1 MNSEITQDRSDKSLL
16 TGDLF
21 WRIINIG
28 ISLSS
33 ERNTS
38 RLMES
43 ILIDAQSI
51 TNADGGTLYLIHEKN
66 GNTVLDYEI
75 VRNTKLK
82 YALGGTSGVPIN
94 FPPLQLHHP
103 ETGEPNHNSVA
114 THVALTGESVNIE
127 DAYNVEN
134 FDFSGAKDF
143 DQRENYRSK
152 SFLTVPLKNHEDDVI
167 GVIQLINAQD
177 DHGNLISFPK
187 EIEPII
193 EALSSFAAISL
204 DNQSLIQSHKDL
216 FDSIIKVIAQAID
229 AKSKFTSGHCS
240 RVPDLTE
247 MITRAA
253 CESKAPSFAS
263 FSLDDHQW
271 FELTVAA
278 WLHDCGKLSTPDH
291 ILDKETKLQTIRDGI
306 ETIKTRFEVL
316 IRQKEIEYLKET
328 IKSPQDIENLKK
340 TYEHEVNNLLEDI
353 EFLSK
358 ANVGGEFMT
367 DEDIERIVQISK
379 IEWQDSFG
387 KSHPLLTDYEVYNLC
402 IRRGTLNKEERE
414 KINDHIVVTIDML
427 NSLPFPK
434 NMKNVP
440 EIAGGHHEKMNG
452 TGYPKR
458 LKGEDMSIPARI
470 MALSD
475 VFEALTAKD
484 RPYKDPMKLSQAFS
498 IIKGMAGDHLDP
510 DIVKLFFE
518 SGVWKKYAKKYLYK
532 DQIDVSDVS
541 PFIVD
546 I

>member
-1 MNSEITQDRSDKSLL
+1 MMS
-16 TGDLF
+16 GDLF

-33 ERNTS
+33 ERDTS

-43 ILIDAQSI
+43 ILIEAQSI
-51 TNADGGTLYLIHEKN
+51 TNADGGTLYLIHEKD
-66 GNTVLDYEI
+66 GIVLLDYEI
-75 VRNTKLK
+75 VRNSSLK
-82 YALGGTSGVPIN
+82 YALGGTSGNDIN
-94 FPPLQLHHP
+94 FPGLPMYDP
-103 ETGEPNHNSVA
+103 ETNEPNHHSVA

-134 FDFSGAKDF
+134 FDFSGAKNF
-143 DQRENYRSK
+143 DKRENYHSK

-177 DHGNLISFPK
+177 KVGQLVPFHKD
-187 EIEPII
+187 IEPVI

-216 FDSIIKVIAQAID
+216 FNSIVKVIAQAID

-253 CESKAPSFAS
+253 CESKSQPFSD

-306 ETIKTRFEVL
+306 VTITTRFELL
-316 IRQKEIEYLKET
+316 IKQKEIEYLHQVVKFPENQKELHEKFLKT
-328 IKSPQDIENLKK
+328 IEQIK
-340 TYEHEVNNLLEDI
+340 YELAFI
-353 EFLSK
+353 SK

-367 DEDIERIVQISK
+367 DEDVARVVLASEMTWEDSK
-379 IEWQDSFG
+379 GET
-387 KSHPLLTDYEVYNLC
+387 HPVLTESEVYNLC
-402 IRRGTLNKEERE
+402 IRKGTLNKEERE
-414 KINDHIVVTIDML
+414 KINNHIVVTIDML
-427 NSLPFPK
+427 TSLPFPK
-434 NMKNVP
+434 YMKNVP
-440 EIAGGHHEKMNG
+440 EIAGGHHEKMDG
-452 TGYPKR
+452 TGYPKGLR
-458 LKGEDMSIPARI
+458 KEDMSIPARV

-484 RPYKDPMKLSQAFS
+484 RPYKDPMKLSLAFS
-498 IIKGMAGDHLDP
+498 IIRKMTGDHLDS
-510 DIVKLFFE
+510 DIVKLFLE
-518 SGVWKKYAKKYLYK
+518 SGVWKTYSKKYLYK
-532 DQIDVSDVS
+532 EQIDVT
-541 PFIVD
+541 D
-546 I
+546 IRPYLEGL